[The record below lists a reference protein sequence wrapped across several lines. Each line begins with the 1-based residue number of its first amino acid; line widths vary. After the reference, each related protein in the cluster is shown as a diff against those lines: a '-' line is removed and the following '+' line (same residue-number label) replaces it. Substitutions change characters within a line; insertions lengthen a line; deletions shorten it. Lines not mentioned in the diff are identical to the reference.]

1 MDTAM
6 KLLPLFRREL
16 ELCRVHP
23 NETVGILTQGLERLE
38 YAQAFSAAA
47 VELGA
52 KVFHVDLPSYQG
64 AGAELAGRVGQTGLG
79 DHPLVVEA
87 FKQCDLLIDLVF
99 LLFSK
104 EQLAIQAANTRILLC
119 VEPPETLARM
129 FPKESD
135 KRRVMEQKQMLERA
149 KTLRFTNDAGTD
161 VTYELGQYPAVAEYG
176 FADEPGHWDHFTSGF
191 AFTGGND
198 DGVNGVVVLQ
208 PGDIVFPFKR
218 YVQEPVRFTIHKG
231 RVESVEG
238 GLDATIISQYMK
250 SFDDPNAYG
259 ISHIGF
265 GLNERARWDA
275 LVTETRGIGMDGR
288 AFFGNVLF
296 STGPNAEIG
305 GTNDTACHLDIPMCN
320 CSLWLDDVLVVK
332 RGGILVPSLL
342 PNELARSAK

>member
-1 MDTAM
+1 MSSAV
-6 KLLPLFRREL
+6 KLLPMFREEL
-16 ELCRVHP
+16 RMCKVRP
-23 NETVGILTQGLERLE
+23 GETVGILTQGLERLD

-47 VELGA
+47 TELGA
-52 KVFHVDLPSYQG
+52 KVFHVDLPSPQA
-64 AGAELAGRVGQTGLG
+64 AGDVEWRVGQTGLG

-87 FKQCDLLIDLVF
+87 FKQSDLLIDLVF

-119 VEPPETLARM
+119 VEPPETLMRM
-129 FPKESD
+129 FPKEDD
-135 KRRVMEQKQMLERA
+135 KRRVLEEKRMLEQA

-176 FADEPGHWDHFTSGF
+176 FADEPGRWDHFTSGF

-208 PGDIVFPFKR
+208 QGDIVFPFKR
-218 YVQEPVRFTIHKG
+218 YVQEPVRFTIRKG
-231 RVESVEG
+231 RVVSVEG
-238 GLDATIISQYMK
+238 GFDAKLISEYMK

-288 AFFGNVLF
+288 AFLGNVLF

-320 CSLWLDDVLVVK
+320 CSLWLDDTLIVDKGEIV
-332 RGGILVPSLL
+332 IPSLL
-342 PNELARSAK
+342 PNGVVKETL